1 MIVTQQ
7 EEDIEE
13 CKKKL
18 RRARKAR
25 EEFRAE
31 SASNLAIERANVDDV
46 VKQGDQLAAD
56 ITKILAITEKH
67 YKNNNRVSEL
77 VEELS
82 QNKLY

>member
-1 MIVTQQ
+1 M
-7 EEDIEE
+7 
-13 CKKKL
+13 
-18 RRARKAR
+18 
-25 EEFRAE
+25 
-31 SASNLAIERANVDDV
+31 DDV

-82 QNKLY
+82 QNELY